1 MKIEL
6 AAAASDVGA
15 IEAVDPETPSVVA
28 EALEVELEAPS
39 KASPSCFNADAR
51 VSRS

>member
-6 AAAASDVGA
+6 AAAANDVGA
-15 IEAVDPETPSVVA
+15 TEAVDPETPSVVGA
-28 EALEVELEAPS
+28 ALEVEPAPS